1 MHEVVRVDAN
11 VTSLTALRNAI
22 YRMSGELGLAC
33 RQDDDSY
40 VIESVVPTDDETT
53 SLLLR
58 HINDYQL
65 RELVSERTAGLR
77 DAILGAALL
86 RLAEPEADE

>member
-86 RLAEPEADE
+86 RLAEPEEDE